1 MILITKKALYHHCFF
16 CRSSSNSTLSS
27 SSQSIQVQTAV
38 ANNTLDSMILT
49 ISILNPM
56 IKWSMKV
63 VQSHFS
69 FRSCIDLNKLF
80 YNMFFDS
87 EIAQKLQLGKTKC
100 LSC

>member
-1 MILITKKALYHHCFF
+1 MV
-16 CRSSSNSTLSS
+16 NE
-27 SSQSIQVQTAV
+27 
-38 ANNTLDSMILT
+38 
-49 ISILNPM
+49 
-56 IKWSMKV
+56 KV

-80 YNMFFDS
+80 YNIFFDS

>member
-1 MILITKKALYHHCFF
+1 MILITKKALCHCFF

-56 IKWSMKV
+56 MKWSMKKW
-63 VQSHFS
+63 FKAT
-69 FRSCIDLNKLF
+69 F
-80 YNMFFDS
+80 
-87 EIAQKLQLGKTKC
+87 
-100 LSC
+100 LSDHV